1 MPRYTYQF
9 IDTDETIEVYQSISE
24 DALTEIAHPETDEL
38 MPVKKIF
45 SAPAIS
51 GFTPTPAT
59 VAPAHRGDR
68 SSLWNSAQYE

>member
-9 IDTDETIEVYQSISE
+9 IDTEETIEVYQSMSE
-24 DALTEIAHPETDEL
+24 STLTEIAHPETEEL
-38 MPVKKIF
+38 MPVKKVF

-59 VAPAHRGDR
+59 VAPTHRPDR
-68 SSLWNSAQYE
+68 SSLWNSAQHE